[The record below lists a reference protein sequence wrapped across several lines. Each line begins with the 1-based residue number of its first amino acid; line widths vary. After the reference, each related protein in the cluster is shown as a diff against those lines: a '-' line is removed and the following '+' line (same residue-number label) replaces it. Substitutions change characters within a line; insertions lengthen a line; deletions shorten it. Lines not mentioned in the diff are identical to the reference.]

1 MSAYPPS
8 PATVRPPTDPAAGP
22 PGDPAQRPNPAY
34 AELYAAYERAYAS
47 AHSLEAA
54 LDPPIR
60 TAGDAWVGP
69 AARTWQRDLET
80 ERGQL
85 KKAAAQI
92 LWDIYDALSKV
103 PPYLP
108 K

>member
-1 MSAYPPS
+1 MSAYPPA
-8 PATVRPPTDPAAGP
+8 PATVRPPTASAAS
-22 PGDPAQRPNPAY
+22 PGDPAQQPNPAY
-34 AELYAAYERAYAS
+34 VELFAAYERAYAS

-60 TAGDAWVGP
+60 TVGDAWVGP
-69 AARTWQRDLET
+69 AARTWQRELET
-80 ERGQL
+80 ERGRL
-85 KKAAAQI
+85 KQAAAQI

>member
-1 MSAYPPS
+1 MTAYPPA
-8 PATVRPPTDPAAGP
+8 PATVRPPTAQS
-22 PGDPAQRPNPAY
+22 PGQGVPLQQPNPAY
-34 AELYAAYERAYAS
+34 VELFAAYERAYAS

-60 TAGDAWVGP
+60 TVGDAWVGP
-69 AARTWQRDLET
+69 AARGWQRELET
-80 ERGQL
+80 ERGRL

>member
-8 PATVRPPTDPAAGP
+8 PATVRPPTDPSTP

-34 AELYAAYERAYAS
+34 AELYAAYERAYGS

-69 AARTWQRDLET
+69 AARTWQRELET

>member
-8 PATVRPPTDPAAGP
+8 PATLRPPTEP
-22 PGDPAQRPNPAY
+22 PVSPGGQAQRPNPEY
-34 AELYAAYERAYAS
+34 AELYAAYQRAYAN
-47 AHSLEAA
+47 AHTLEAA
-54 LDPPIR
+54 LDPPVR

-69 AARTWQRDLET
+69 AARTWQRELEAR
-80 ERGQL
+80 RGQL

-92 LWDIYDALSKV
+92 LWDIYGVLSKT

-108 K
+108 E